1 MDFFSKTSTQ
11 IAELFRSMS
20 PGARIIAGLL
30 LVIVVVSLSYL
41 VTQQSN
47 SPDDYLFGARTLTN
61 AEIARATSAFSKAN
75 LSNWD
80 AEGNRLRVPRG
91 QKHLY
96 LAALVDNGGMPRAPF
111 DFDQEAALNSSV
123 WMTKEHLA
131 QAIKTAAERELS
143 LIIRHMSG
151 VENAI
156 VKYQATTENSFLRR
170 EKKVTAGVTIWPA
183 PGLQFDD
190 NHVNSIRHF
199 VANAIGTKPNLVEV
213 FDMESGIM
221 RSSKLN
227 AATSS
232 GSNLYQA
239 VKKELEEYFAAKSL
253 KAIELIP
260 DATVVVNIDL
270 DKTIN
275 IESVIN
281 RSDPSKPLTVQYTE
295 TDESQSTTNRPVSGQ
310 PGLASQSNVG
320 TEVRSRGKATGST
333 TKKRVESSTK
343 ELSRE
348 YIQEIKAGLT
358 PVSATVAVSFPKSY
372 YRDVWHKQ
380 NPSTDGQDPE
390 PPDEFTMSQFE
401 EKINNEIKSH
411 IAHVLPDIPDDE
423 SKVKPISVVAFE
435 KMATP
440 EPEGPPLTATAG
452 LWLSNNWSTLSMMG
466 IGVFSLI
473 MLRGMIRSLPPTS
486 GSSAPPTAS
495 SVGAPTLGIVRPED
509 EDDEHESPERVL
521 QRSMS
526 GPNLRDELADMVRD
540 DPDAAAKVI
549 SSWVGNVA

>member
-1 MDFFSKTSTQ
+1 MDFLNKTSTQ
-11 IAELFRSMS
+11 ITELFRSMS

-30 LVIVVVSLSYL
+30 LVIVVISLSYL
-41 VTQQSN
+41 VTHQSN
-47 SPDDYLFGARTLTN
+47 SPDAYLFGARTLTN
-61 AEIARATSAFSKAN
+61 TEIARATAAFAKAN

-80 AEGNRLRVPRG
+80 GDGNRLRVPRG

-96 LAALVDNGGMPRAPF
+96 LAALVDNGAMPRAPF

-123 WMTKEHLA
+123 WMTTAHHA
-131 QAIKTAAERELS
+131 QAVKTAAERELS

-156 VKYQATTENSFLRR
+156 VKYQTTTENNFLRR
-170 EKKVTAGVTIWPA
+170 DKKVTAGVTVWPE

-199 VANAIGTKPNLVEV
+199 VANAIGTKPNLVDV

-227 AATSS
+227 VATSS
-232 GSNLYQA
+232 SPNLYQA
-239 VKKELEEYFAAKSL
+239 VKKELEEYFAAKAL

-275 IESVIN
+275 EEIYSNVG
-281 RSDPSKPLTVQYTE
+281 DPTKPLTVQSSETTE
-295 TDESQSTTNRPVSGQ
+295 NQSTTNRPVSGE
-310 PGLASQSNVG
+310 PGLARQSNNTAAAV
-320 TEVRSRGKATGST
+320 TNWGKESGST
-333 TKKRVESSTK
+333 IVKTVESSTK
-343 ELSRE
+343 ELSRAYVE
-348 YIQEIKAGLT
+348 KIKAGLT

-372 YRDVWHKQ
+372 YRKVWKMQ
-380 NPSTDGQDPE
+380 NPPPDGQDAE
-390 PPDEFTMSQFE
+390 PPDELTMSQFVE
-401 EKINNEIKSH
+401 QINNEIKSH

-440 EPEGPPLTATAG
+440 EPDAPPLTATAG

-473 MLRGMIRSLPPTS
+473 MLRGMIRSLPPAS
-486 GSSAPPTAS
+486 GSSAAPGAS
-495 SVGAPTLGIVRPED
+495 AEAPTLGIVRPDDED
-509 EDDEHESPERVL
+509 ENSERAL